1 MACLRTGVV
10 ALLAV
15 SSLSLAAQNPSSS
28 TREPETYS
36 HFLTPRVKAKSL
48 PANERIRQY
57 VTNGKLR
64 LGLQDAVLLMLENNS
79 NVQIEEMAIESQK
92 FSLLSAHQIF
102 DPLVTSS
109 LDITRYS
116 SPTYSQLQGVAGTT
130 VANALTQT
138 GAVSIQQF
146 LSSGTTLVA
155 SLTSTKSSSNSSY
168 NLFNPYY
175 SSTLSVNITQPLL
188 RKAGIFANTA
198 TLVIARRSLQQS
210 RATFEAEVNDAVL
223 QVIEQY
229 WASIEARSTLDVQT
243 KSLKLAETSYA
254 RDKHAL
260 ELGALPPLDIYRSE
274 SEVASRKLQVI
285 QAQQSLEQAEEALR
299 LTLGGNQLP
308 SSAAS
313 NWS

>member
-1 MACLRTGVV
+1 
-10 ALLAV
+10 
-15 SSLSLAAQNPSSS
+15 
-28 TREPETYS
+28 
-36 HFLTPRVKAKSL
+36 
-48 PANERIRQY
+48 
-57 VTNGKLR
+57 
-64 LGLQDAVLLMLENNS
+64 
-79 NVQIEEMAIESQK
+79 
-92 FSLLSAHQIF
+92 
-102 DPLVTSS
+102 
-109 LDITRYS
+109 
-116 SPTYSQLQGVAGTT
+116 
-130 VANALTQT
+130 
-138 GAVSIQQF
+138 
-146 LSSGTTLVA
+146 
-155 SLTSTKSSSNSSY
+155 
-168 NLFNPYY
+168 
-175 SSTLSVNITQPLL
+175 VNITQPLL